1 MQEWYTEDMM
11 KRKTLLLIDTSALV
25 YRSYHALPPLMTKE
39 GEMVNAVY
47 GVASTILSV
56 AKEYEPTYMIAAYD
70 VGKETFRHKAYKAYK
85 AKRAAMPD
93 DLRAQLGHVHALM
106 DAFGIVGVE
115 HKDFE
120 ADDIIGTIACDVV
133 KAHDDVDVVI
143 VTGDNDALQLVTD
156 RISVRTFGR
165 GLSDAKVYDTAA
177 VKAKYGIAPALL
189 ADYKG
194 LAGDSSDNIPGVG
207 GVGAKTAT
215 TLLRRYGSLEAIY
228 AHCDELKGAV
238 KRRLERDRAQAFL
251 SRDLGRIVT
260 NVPITYN
267 LEHARVRLHTEAIRT
282 FFRTMNFFSL
292 LKRLPQTDASTATV
306 EASVRDEKYVVV
318 AFDDVHDVLVAL
330 AQEKLVA
337 VSIATA
343 ETTVRGVALSARAG
357 RVQFVPWTTE
367 TAAALKQFF
376 TRSDRRAII
385 TTFDLKA
392 LIHALR
398 RMSVEMVPPYSD
410 SMLQAYILDAGATLS
425 LERCTQDVLG
435 EMSDVAQGEQLT
447 LVPDDSSAIHAVQ
460 RKADVMYKLAQKY
473 QTDIATIARTQRAE
487 ASIATIL
494 ARIEIPL
501 VKILADMEDS
511 GVPLDIEMLQVLR
524 KDLVRKIAR
533 YEATIYKYA
542 GKEFNINSPQQLAHI
557 LFDVLQLPTDMIK
570 KTKTGY
576 STAARELAK
585 LHDTHPIIA
594 SVEEYRELYKLKST
608 YVDALPKLVVNG
620 RVHTTFQQAVTATGR
635 LSSTDPN
642 LQNIPTRT
650 AYAQQIRTAFV
661 APKGFRLLS
670 ADYSQ
675 IDLRC
680 VAHIA
685 QDAKMIAAF
694 ARGDDIHETTAMEVF
709 GVTKS
714 KLTKAMRRQAK
725 ALNFGLIYGMGAYGF
740 AQSAGITMDEARAFI
755 ARYFTRFSG
764 VARYMEE
771 TIARAKRDGFVQTP
785 FGRRRAVPEINA
797 ANQQLARSGER
808 IAINMPVQ
816 GMAADIIK
824 MAMIAVDAQLRA
836 QYTAND
842 VRMILQVHD
851 EIICEVRTELIDAV
865 ADIVKTT
872 MESVTTLRVP
882 LVVDTVSGA
891 TWADLK

>member
-1 MQEWYTEDMM
+1 MTQ
-11 KRKTLLLIDTSALV
+11 RKILLLIDTSALI
-25 YRSYHALPPLMTKE
+25 YRSYHALPPLTTRD

-70 VGKETFRHKAYKAYK
+70 VGKATFRHKAYKAYK

-93 DLRAQLGHVHALM
+93 DLRAQLRRVRALM

-120 ADDIIGTIACDVV
+120 ADDIIGTIAHDVV

-165 GLSDAKVYDTAA
+165 GLSDAKVYDPAA
-177 VKAKYGIAPALL
+177 VEAKYGIAPALL

-215 TLLRRYGSLEAIY
+215 TLLQRYGSLEAIY
-228 AHCDELKGAV
+228 AHLDELKGAV
-238 KRRLERDRAQAFL
+238 KARLERDRAQAFL

-260 NVPITYN
+260 DVPIVYDV
-267 LEHARVRLHTEAIRT
+267 ERARVQLHTEAVRA
-282 FFRTMNFFSL
+282 FFRAMNFFSL
-292 LKRLPQTDASTATV
+292 LKRLPDADASVV
-306 EASVRDEKYVVV
+306 EEPVRDEKYVQV
-318 AFDDVHDVLVAL
+318 ATEDVRDVLVAL
-330 AQEKLVA
+330 AQEEMVA
-337 VSIATA
+337 VAIATSDA
-343 ETTVRGVALSARAG
+343 AVRGVALCAHAG
-357 RVQFVPWTTE
+357 RVQFVSWTTE
-367 TAAALKQFF
+367 TVSALRQFF
-376 TRSDRRAII
+376 ARSDRRAVI

-392 LIHALR
+392 LMHALR
-398 RMSVEMVPPYSD
+398 KNAIEVVPPYSD
-410 SMLQAYILDAGATLS
+410 SMLQAYVLGAGTILS
-425 LERCTQDVLG
+425 LEHCAQDVLG
-435 EMSDVAQGEQLT
+435 ETSEVPQGEQLA
-447 LVPDDSSAIHAVQ
+447 LLPDDAVMVRAAQ
-460 RKADVMYKLAQKY
+460 RKVDVLYKLAQKY
-473 QTDIATIARTQRAE
+473 QEDIATLARTQRSE

-501 VKILADMEDS
+501 IRILADMEEV
-511 GVPLDIEMLQVLR
+511 GVPLNVVALQALR
-524 KDLVRKIAR
+524 EDLVQKIAHQK
-533 YEATIYKYA
+533 AAIYKHVGA
-542 GKEFNINSPQQLAHI
+542 AFNINSPQQLARI
-557 LFDVLQLPTDMIK
+557 LFDVLQLPTDAIK

-576 STAARELAK
+576 STAASELAK

-594 SVEEYRELYKLKST
+594 SIEEYRELYKLKST
-608 YVDALPKLVVNG
+608 YVDALPKLVVDG

-650 AYAQQIRTAFV
+650 AYAQQIRTAFA
-661 APKGFRLLS
+661 APDGFVLLS

-714 KLTKAMRRQAK
+714 KVTKAMRRQAK

-740 AQSAGITMDEARAFI
+740 AQSAGIAMDEARTFI
-755 ARYFTRFSG
+755 DRYFTRFSG
-764 VARYMEE
+764 VAHYMEE
-771 TIARAKRDGFVQTP
+771 TIAQAKQDGFVQTP

-836 QYTAND
+836 QYTTDD

-851 EIICEVRTELIDAV
+851 EIICEVRTELVDAI
-865 ADIVKTT
+865 ADIVKTA
-872 MESVTTLRVP
+872 MESVVTLRVP

-891 TWADLK
+891 TWANLK